1 MTLLSRMFPALSENW
16 GWFKAPTAG
25 DSEGPLIPVQRD
37 QKPFS
42 GTFRH
47 SLKCAD
53 INSYTYA

>member
-1 MTLLSRMFPALSENW
+1 MFPALSENW